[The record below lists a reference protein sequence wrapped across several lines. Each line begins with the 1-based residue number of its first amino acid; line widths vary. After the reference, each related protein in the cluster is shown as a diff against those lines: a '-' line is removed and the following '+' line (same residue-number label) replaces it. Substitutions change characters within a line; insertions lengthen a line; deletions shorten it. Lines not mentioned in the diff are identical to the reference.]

1 MKMSKLT
8 MGKVE
13 RLASKQEKNICNS
26 YLRKALS
33 SPRHEDMGIEEKK
46 KPVTVGGGGGRP
58 CGRSEQDADG
68 SHSDPPWEGVRLS
81 PMTF

>member
-13 RLASKQEKNICNS
+13 RLASKQEKNMCNS

-46 KPVTVGGGGGRP
+46 KPVTVGGGEVVPADALSRMLTGATVTLHGRE
-58 CGRSEQDADG
+58 SG
-68 SHSDPPWEGVRLS
+68 SHP
-81 PMTF
+81 